1 MTGITT
7 RLARDFAVQ
16 VSSDGVNF
24 VPVLQIIDFT
34 PTIKPTVQSTA
45 SYDTNGWDSS
55 EITMQAWSVS
65 LKYDSVLNAGVVDPG
80 QELLR
85 QAGSGEFGNQARVY
99 IQWYRRSD
107 GSEARQGWA
116 LVDWARSKTAT
127 ADVEEIT
134 VTLTGDGV
142 LSVLP
147 NQPITQAAPTILS
160 ATPSGA
166 AGGTIVEL
174 VGSGFTGVT
183 ASQVKIG
190 GTAATSVDV
199 VSDAVLTFVF
209 AAGTAG
215 SAPITVTNSAG
226 TSASFAYTRG
236 A

>member
-24 VPVLQIIDFT
+24 VPVLGLVDFN

-45 SYDTNGWDSS
+45 DYDTDGWDSS
-55 EITMQAWSVS
+55 EITMQAWSVA
-65 LKYDSVLNAGVVDPG
+65 LKYDSKLNAGAVDPG

-85 QAGSGEFGNQARVY
+85 VAGSGQFADQARVY
-99 IQWYRRSD
+99 VQWYRRSD
-107 GSEARQGWA
+107 GSQARQGRA
-116 LVDWARSKTAT
+116 LVDWSRSKTAT
-127 ADVEEIT
+127 ADVEEVS

-142 LSVLP
+142 LSTLA
-147 NQPITQAAPTILS
+147 NQPITQAAPTIIS
-160 ATPSGA
+160 ASPSGA
-166 AGGTIVEL
+166 GAGTIVEL

-190 GTAATSVDV
+190 GVAATSVSI

-215 SAPITVTNSAG
+215 SAPITVTNSGG
-226 TSASFAYTRG
+226 TSASFPYTR
-236 A
+236 AA